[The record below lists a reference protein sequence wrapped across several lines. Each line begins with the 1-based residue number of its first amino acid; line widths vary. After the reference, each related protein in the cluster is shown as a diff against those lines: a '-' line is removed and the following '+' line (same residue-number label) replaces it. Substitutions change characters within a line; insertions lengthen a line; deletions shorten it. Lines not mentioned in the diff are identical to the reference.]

1 MCFIVVGMSM
11 YTTGEFARR
20 VGLRNYKKRIE
31 ESFKMILAHKIQLEP
46 TATQLKQLRKAA
58 GCARY
63 AWNWALDESEKHY
76 KETGKTVDFN
86 ALKRR
91 WNAEKPDW
99 TLESP
104 KDATQAVFA
113 NLKKAYARFFKRTA
127 KRPRFKSRHRSRD
140 SFYLSNDKFVVDD
153 NRVRIPH
160 AGYVKMTE
168 SLRFE
173 GKIMSGT
180 VSRTADRW
188 YISVTVDTPH
198 VPVHGDEVIGVD
210 FGLKHF
216 ATLSTGE
223 VIDSPKPLKA
233 NLEALRR
240 RSRQHARK
248 QKGSRNR
255 AKSAIRL
262 ARLHA
267 RISNVRKDSLHK
279 VTSALVARTK
289 LLVIEDLS
297 LVGMSKLWGRCIND
311 LGLYEAR
318 RQLTYKCM
326 LNDVALVMANRWYP
340 STQLCS
346 WCGGRHK
353 LGLGEREYVCQDCG
367 RTADR
372 DYNAARNLCSVG
384 LTRINAC
391 GHEGSGYQHTLV
403 VKPSWMNQELTPCA
417 LSHTT

>member
-1 MCFIVVGMSM
+1 
-11 YTTGEFARR
+11 
-20 VGLRNYKKRIE
+20 
-31 ESFKMILAHKIQLEP
+31 MILAHRIQLEP
-46 TATQLKQLRKAA
+46 TVAQLICLRKAA

-76 KETGKTVDFN
+76 KTTGKSVNFN
-86 ALKRR
+86 ELKKR

-104 KDATQAVFA
+104 KDATQAVFT
-113 NLKKAYARFFKRTA
+113 NLKKAYGRFFKRTA
-127 KRPRFKSRHRSRD
+127 KRPRFKSRHRGKD

-153 NRVRIPH
+153 DRVRIPH
-160 AGYVKMTE
+160 AGHVKMTE
-168 SLRFE
+168 SLRFG
-173 GKIMSGT
+173 GKIMAGN

-188 YISVTVDTPH
+188 YISITVDTPH
-198 VPVHGDEVIGVD
+198 VPNHGDEVIGID

-223 VIDSPKPLKA
+223 VIDAPKPLRA

-240 RSRQHARK
+240 RSRQHARR
-248 QKGSRNR
+248 QNGSRNR
-255 AKSAIRL
+255 VKSATRL

-267 RISNVRKDSLHK
+267 RISNVRKDFLHK
-279 VTSALVARTK
+279 FTTSLVARTK

-297 LVGMSKLWGRCIND
+297 LAGMLQLWGRCVND

-318 RQLTYKCM
+318 RQLTYKCT
-326 LNDVALVMANRWYP
+326 LNGVALLAADRWYP

-346 WCGGRHK
+346 WCGARHK
-353 LGLGEREYVCQDCG
+353 LGLGEREYVCRVCG

-372 DYNAARNLCSVG
+372 DYNAARNLNSVG
-384 LTRINAC
+384 LARINAC

-403 VKPSWMNQELTPCA
+403 VKPSWWKQELNRCA
-417 LSHTT
+417 